1 VTHLLFT
8 SATDIDAAENKKYE
22 EPPEL
27 SHFVEIAQMVMN
39 EYDMTHKSKL
49 NIVLF
54 K

>member
-1 VTHLLFT
+1 MTNLLFT

-27 SHFVEIAQMVMN
+27 LFVEIAQTVMD

>member
-1 VTHLLFT
+1 VTNLLFT
-8 SATDIDAAENKKYE
+8 SATDIDAIENKKYE
-22 EPPEL
+22 EPHEL
-27 SHFVEIAQMVMN
+27 SNFVEIAQTVMD